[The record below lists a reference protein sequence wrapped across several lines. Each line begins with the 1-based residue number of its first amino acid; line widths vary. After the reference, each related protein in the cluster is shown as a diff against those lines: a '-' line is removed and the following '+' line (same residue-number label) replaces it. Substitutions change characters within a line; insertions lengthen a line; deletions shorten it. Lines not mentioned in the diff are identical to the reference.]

1 MNTIPKYRLLVVAI
15 LVIACLT
22 IALADIIRQDSFQ
35 AASNSVNITL
45 HWITDDETN
54 VSHFEID
61 RSLGPD
67 PSFTWLANVSTKGP
81 SLYEYVDNTAFKKVT
96 TVYQYEIKIIF
107 NDPNTNPIIVGPVS
121 VTHSVSGV
129 RRTWGSIKAMFR

>member
-1 MNTIPKYRLLVVAI
+1 MKQILTYRLSIILA
-15 LVIACLT
+15 LVIVCLT

-54 VSHFEID
+54 VNHFEIE

-67 PSFTWLANVSTKGP
+67 PSFTWIASVTPKGP
-81 SLYEYVDNTAFKKVT
+81 SLYEYIDNTAFKKVT
-96 TVYQYEIKIIF
+96 TVYQYRIRIVF
-107 NDPNTNPIIVGPVS
+107 NDPNTNPVYVGPVS